1 MRTHLFLPQIRKA
14 VPGALVAALSPRG
27 GQGSLPGVDA
37 EANIFPE
44 FIFPA
49 LQPLVRDKHV
59 GVRCTY
65 ASHIADLCHMA
76 LDFLQSVDMHR
87 SRHVAA
93 TIEQAVNFILEFEYK
108 FTLHY

>member
-1 MRTHLFLPQIRKA
+1 M
-14 VPGALVAALSPRG
+14 SPRG
-27 GQGSLPGVDA
+27 GGALVGVDA

-49 LQPLVRDKHV
+49 LQPLVRDKRV

-87 SRHVAA
+87 GRAGASN
-93 TIEQAVNFILEFEYK
+93 IEQAVRSSR
-108 FTLHY
+108 T